1 MLQKLL
7 HDKCPSLNPF
17 CAVLSR
23 CSKWGH
29 TIQQISLIR
38 LSFHLLKFSTFPLY
52 WQNFKPRRG
61 HCSHLISRLAKQSQK
76 ITRLK
81 TQQSF
86 LKKLFQKMSNLIF
99 KTTSARE
106 AIIAFEQL
114 FLWIITLAIKN
125 VCSEQSPN
133 LRSFSFQPED
143 LYVSQSIRRKPL
155 PSSKCCSTLVCVK
168 SMIKPPFMQF
178 FFLKEVDFTPSVSSY
193 GTYFNC
199 FLILL

>member
-1 MLQKLL
+1 MKS
-7 HDKCPSLNPF
+7 PSLNLF

-38 LSFHLLKFSTFPLY
+38 LSFHLLKFSTLPLY

-61 HCSHLISRLAKQSQK
+61 HCSHLMSRVAKQRQK

-81 TQQSF
+81 PQQSF
-86 LKKLFQKMSNLIF
+86 LRKLFQKISNLIF
-99 KTTSARE
+99 KTSSARE

-125 VCSEQSPN
+125 VCSEQSLN
-133 LRSFSFQPED
+133 QCSFSFQLED
-143 LYVSQSIRRKPL
+143 LYVSQSIKRNHQNAVPHF
-155 PSSKCCSTLVCVK
+155 CV
-168 SMIKPPFMQF
+168 
-178 FFLKEVDFTPSVSSY
+178 
-193 GTYFNC
+193 
-199 FLILL
+199 

>member
-7 HDKCPSLNPF
+7 QDRSPSLHLF

-23 CSKWGH
+23 HSKWGH
-29 TIQQISLIR
+29 AIQQISLIR
-38 LSFHLLKFSTFPLY
+38 LSFHFLKFTFPLH

-61 HCSHLISRLAKQSQK
+61 HCSHLMSRLAKHSQK

-86 LKKLFQKMSNLIF
+86 LRKLFQKISNLIF
-99 KTTSARE
+99 KNSSARE

-125 VCSEQSPN
+125 VCSEQSLN
-133 LRSFSFQPED
+133 LCGFSFQPED
-143 LYVSQSIRRKPL
+143 LYVSQSIKRNHQNAVPHL
-155 PSSKCCSTLVCVK
+155 CV
-168 SMIKPPFMQF
+168 
-178 FFLKEVDFTPSVSSY
+178 
-193 GTYFNC
+193 
-199 FLILL
+199 

>member
-7 HDKCPSLNPF
+7 QEKSPSLNLF
-17 CAVLSR
+17 CAVLFR
-23 CSKWGH
+23 CSKWDH

-38 LSFHLLKFSTFPLY
+38 LSFHLLKFNNFPFINFM
-52 WQNFKPRRG
+52 QNFKPRRG
-61 HCSHLISRLAKQSQK
+61 HCSHLMSRLAKHSQK

-86 LKKLFQKMSNLIF
+86 LRKLFQKISNLIF
-99 KTTSARE
+99 KTSSARE

-114 FLWIITLAIKN
+114 FLWIITPAIKN
-125 VCSEQSPN
+125 VCSEQSLN

-143 LYVSQSIRRKPL
+143 LYVSQSIKRKSL

-168 SMIKPPFMQF
+168 SIIKPPFMHF
-178 FFLKEVDFTPSVSSY
+178 FFSERNRLHSFTP
-193 GTYFNC
+193 
-199 FLILL
+199 FLWDVF